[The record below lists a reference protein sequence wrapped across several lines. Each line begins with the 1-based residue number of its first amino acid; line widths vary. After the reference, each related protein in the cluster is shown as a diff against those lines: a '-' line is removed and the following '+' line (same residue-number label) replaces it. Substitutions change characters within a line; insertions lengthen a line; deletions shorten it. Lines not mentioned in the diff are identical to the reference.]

1 MTPTKTENNIKNN
14 MDKKIIYSN
23 CKPCSPI
30 IIKRYS
36 NQKNIFFSDIN
47 EVNFNNFSISN
58 SFNPNFNTQKNK
70 EEEKKDVNECSL
82 EEIENDFNLLKAK
95 SQNFENKNELIELLL
110 KPNPNPRSRS
120 ENEKLFERPKNPFYK
135 NFKDEYI

>member
-1 MTPTKTENNIKNN
+1 MTSNKTEKEINIKNN

-23 CKPCSPI
+23 CEPCTPI

-36 NQKNIFFSDIN
+36 NHKNIFFN
-47 EVNFNNFSISN
+47 GVNNFNFNNFSLSN
-58 SFNPNFNTQKNK
+58 SFNPNFNFQKNK
-70 EEEKKDVNECSL
+70 NEEKKDVNECSL

-110 KPNPNPRSRS
+110 TPRSRS
-120 ENEKLFERPKNPFYK
+120 ENEKLYERPKNPFFK
-135 NFKDEYI
+135 NFKED